1 MTLPQL
7 SLLLCALWT
16 AGILIVA
23 IGWYRWSRILLGTAA
38 INSFPADDS
47 QGSDWYRRAMR
58 AHANCIENLPVYA
71 AVVFALS
78 VRGISSPVVDG
89 LALLVIPTRI
99 VQSLTHICFVQTARA
114 VSIRFTAF
122 SVQLACFVILA
133 GYALWGAP

>member
-1 MTLPQL
+1 MTIPQL
-7 SLLLCALWT
+7 SLLLCAMWT

-58 AHANCIENLPVYA
+58 AHANCIENLPVYGV
-71 AVVFALS
+71 VVFVLS
-78 VRGISSPVVDG
+78 ARGISSPVVDG
-89 LALLVIPTRI
+89 LALLIIPSRI

-114 VSIRFTAF
+114 VSIRFSAF
-122 SVQLACFVILA
+122 SVQLACFMALA
-133 GYALWGAP
+133 GYALWGAR

>member
-1 MTLPQL
+1 M
-7 SLLLCALWT
+7 WT

-58 AHANCIENLPVYA
+58 AHANCIENLPVYG
-71 AVVFALS
+71 AVVFVLS
-78 VRGISSPVVDG
+78 VRGISSPVVDA
-89 LALLVIPTRI
+89 LALLIIPSRI

-114 VSIRFTAF
+114 VSIRFSAF
-122 SVQLACFVILA
+122 SVQLACFVALA
-133 GYALWGAP
+133 GYALWGTG